1 MTPSIT
7 FSGENF
13 TDFARI
19 VPIYGQGCSYPTGY
33 GVDGFQVNYDAQV
46 DNGLEE
52 KTYHLVL
59 QSLDRQDN
67 IMAYNGCEMAAA
79 GAYGVDADET
89 GEAWCFIQQNDKLD
103 APDADEVLQI
113 VYDDAEQRCKA
124 WFNQNIADLLNP
136 MPESEDNFDDEPVA
150 DLSLIPA
157 IIKEF
162 KRYDDLANFT
172 DDDIKEALID
182 ECQNALKAHYKGD
195 SEGYKFSPIDNEA
208 GFDNLVAM
216 AQQIVSDAKKEQG
229 E

>member
-33 GVDGFQVNYDAQV
+33 GVDGFQVNYDAQI
-46 DNGLEE
+46 DSGLEE
-52 KTYHLVL
+52 KTYHLVF
-59 QSLDRQDN
+59 QSLDRHDN
-67 IMAYNGCEMAAA
+67 MMAYNGYEMASAEQ
-79 GAYGVDADET
+79 YGVDADQNAA
-89 GEAWCFIQQNDKLD
+89 AWCFIQQNDELD
-103 APDADEVLQI
+103 AEDADDVLMF
-113 VYDDAEQRCKA
+113 VNNDAEQRCKA

-150 DLSLIPA
+150 DLSLIPT
-157 IIKEF
+157 IISEF
-162 KRYDDLANFT
+162 KRYDDLASFT
-172 DDDIKEALID
+172 DDDIKKALID

-195 SEGYKFSPIDNEA
+195 SEGYKFSPSDNEWA
-208 GFDNLVAM
+208 FDNLVEM
-216 AQQIVSDAKKEQG
+216 AQEIVNDAKKEQG

>member
-33 GVDGFQVNYDAQV
+33 GVDGFQVNYDAQI

-59 QSLDRQDN
+59 QNLNRDDN
-67 IMAYNGCEMAAA
+67 IMAYNGYEMASAEQ
-79 GAYGVDADET
+79 YGVDADQNAA
-89 GEAWCFIQQNDKLD
+89 AWCFIQQNDELD
-103 APDADEVLQI
+103 AEELLQNI
-113 VYDDAEQRCKA
+113 IDDAEQRCKA
-124 WFNQNIADLLNP
+124 WYNQNIADLLNP
-136 MPESEDNFDDEPVA
+136 MPESEDSFNDEPVA

-182 ECQNALKAHYKGD
+182 ECQSALKGEYKGD
-195 SEGYKFSPIDNEA
+195 SEDYQFSPIDNES
-208 GFDNLVAM
+208 GFENLVAL
-216 AQQIVSDAKKEQG
+216 AQQIVNEAKKEQG